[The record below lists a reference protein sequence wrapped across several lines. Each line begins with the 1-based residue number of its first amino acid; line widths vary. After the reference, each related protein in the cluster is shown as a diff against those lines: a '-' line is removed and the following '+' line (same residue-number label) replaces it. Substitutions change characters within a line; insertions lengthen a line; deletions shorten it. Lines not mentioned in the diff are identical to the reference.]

1 MADGVQVR
9 GDHAVLGRL
18 RRLAGRRRAPG
29 RGHGDHDR
37 HVLEAGAEAAHVQ
50 EVAVAGAAEHDLQV
64 AEVGVGRVVAASL
77 GLQVDSPQKMEPAN
91 LQSVDGLRQPAENI
105 SDVNTEQIVIYFL
118 GNI

>member
-1 MADGVQVR
+1 MADCVQVR
-9 GDHAVLGRL
+9 GDHAVLRRL
-18 RRLAGRRRAPG
+18 RRLAGRRRAPR
-29 RGHGDHDR
+29 RGHGDHHR

-64 AEVGVGRVVAASL
+64 AEVGVGRVVAPSL

-91 LQSVDGLRQPAENI
+91 LQSVDGLRQPAKNI
-105 SDVNTEQIVIYFL
+105 SDVNTEQIIIYLL